1 MDLMGD
7 NLLLDNYE
15 NYISNLLLFS
25 DEMKKST
32 YLLIDENYFNYLIS
46 NIYGN
51 HLLILFS
58 LSFFTTLFYCSAKS
72 SNKYKYYLVSNN
84 DNLETVDGRLVD
96 NKV

>member
-1 MDLMGD
+1 MDLMGE
-7 NLLLDNYE
+7 NLLIDNYE
-15 NYISNLLLFS
+15 NYISGLLILTEEIS
-25 DEMKKST
+25 KST

-72 SNKYKYYLVSNN
+72 RNKYKYYLVSNN
-84 DNLETVDGRLVD
+84 ENLEAVDGKLVD